1 MTEPESAPFR
11 YRPAV
16 LAMLEEHGL
25 RPSAAIEPRR
35 VYELLKMLYV
45 WEIRKLKAD
54 FRRLD
59 PGFDRAT
66 RAAYA
71 EANRRLLDR
80 YAVLRL
86 PPHEWVER

>member
-1 MTEPESAPFR
+1 MTDLGRAPFR
-11 YRPAV
+11 YRAAV
-16 LAMLEEHGL
+16 LEMLEEHGF
-25 RPSAAIEPRR
+25 RPSASIEPRR

-59 PGFDRAT
+59 PSFDRAT
-66 RAAYA
+66 RTAYA